1 MKLSLSIYVT
11 AVVFLITS
19 PLMAGDNV
27 YSFVLPKNVSLGMSA
42 QKIKSVRPKAKRQG
56 IGSVATKQDKTLK
69 SILTEVQIG
78 GKEATSYQYH
88 FTNETLGAVT
98 MSVYHLPGV
107 QDQRAKNIYKALPK
121 SFTKVKD
128 KEKKI
133 VRLSRDL
140 EKSIVTAE
148 LWKDKKTGNHLFFVA
163 TTEETTAIL
172 FDPKLFSDAD
182 FFILADKVPDEIP
195 DAKTVR
201 ESVKKR
207 GNAKVKDVPRSD
219 LIEK

>member
-1 MKLSLSIYVT
+1 MKFNLSIYVT
-11 AVVFLITS
+11 TAVLLTAS
-19 PLMAGDNV
+19 PLMAGDNI
-27 YSFVLPKNVSLGMSA
+27 YSFVLPKNVSLGMTA
-42 QKIKSVRPKAKRQG
+42 QKMKSVRPKAKRQG
-56 IGSVATKQDKTLK
+56 IGSVAAKQDKTPK
-69 SILTEVQIG
+69 SIFTEVQIG

-107 QDQRAKNIYKALPK
+107 QDQRAENIYKALPK
-121 SFTKVKD
+121 SFAKAKD
-128 KEKKI
+128 KKI

-182 FFILADKVPDEIP
+182 FLILADKVPGEIP

-201 ESVKKR
+201 ESVKQR
-207 GNAKVKDVPRSD
+207 GNAKVKNVPRSD
-219 LIEK
+219 LIDK